1 MTEEHRSSG
10 ETYFKIEIY
19 ALSYRLV
26 TATVMLN
33 VNSYP
38 SGFISMLAQRL
49 MINHSTMIQLIVQ
62 RFKFSNGR

>member
-26 TATVMLN
+26 TAAVMLN
-33 VNSYP
+33 VISYP
-38 SGFISMLAQRL
+38 SGFISMLAQRQ
-49 MINHSTMIQLIVQ
+49 MIIHSIVI
-62 RFKFSNGR
+62 

>member
-38 SGFISMLAQRL
+38 SGFNVFSMLAQRL
-49 MINHSTMIQLIVQ
+49 ANDYSFNSDSTHSSM
-62 RFKFSNGR
+62 F